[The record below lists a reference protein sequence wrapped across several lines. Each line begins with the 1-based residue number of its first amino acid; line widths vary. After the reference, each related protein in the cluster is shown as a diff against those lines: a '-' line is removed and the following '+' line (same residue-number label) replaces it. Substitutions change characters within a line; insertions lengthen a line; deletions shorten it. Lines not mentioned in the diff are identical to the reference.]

1 MSDTD
6 AGQIYRNAVLSE
18 IAMLVD
24 YIAANSAKKLADL
37 QAKDPTTNNPL
48 TPGELLEKLN
58 EMQQKVANNSPGL
71 LTAADLT
78 WLQVVRDALNSL
90 SSPASGL
97 TVAYTALVTGR
108 RRSRQSLSRETLA
121 QVAYPGLIRQ
131 ATWHRWAQR
140 GFLVFAVIVTLGTV
154 WESAKVALGKSL
166 LQDLEGLRTQQV
178 SIAQEKLRV
187 EAVLDTPRQGAPK
200 PSDLILT
207 DGDTRLIALSAF
219 SLCDRSDALADYLKR
234 MIQNND
240 GAAAIPAKFDKKAT
254 KTPAVSEASA
264 ERDVCGRD
272 SVLRTNFN
280 IVHADLKKY
289 REDWPV
295 IAGGVFSAVDTVI
308 RTVEDW
314 ACRPGHL
321 TCANSPPLLDG
332 QDDVEFV
339 IAPAL
344 LVWGNYVL
352 PVMFS
357 LLGALI
363 YVILEFYGKV
373 RDSRLAPRDG
383 SLCWIRVV
391 LGLVTG
397 ACIGLLFSSAGV
409 IPSSAPSNLASAL
422 TLSGSGIAFL
432 AGFGVEGVFSM
443 LQSLVSRVFV
453 TDTAVK

>member
-1 MSDTD
+1 
-6 AGQIYRNAVLSE
+6 VLSE

-24 YIAANSAKKLADL
+24 YIAANAAKRLADL
-37 QAKDPTTNNPL
+37 QANDPATNKIL
-48 TPGELLEKLN
+48 TAGEVLEKLN
-58 EMQQKVANNSPGL
+58 EMQQKAANTPPSL

-108 RRSRQSLSRETLA
+108 RRDRKSLSRETLA
-121 QVAYPGLIRQ
+121 QVAYPGLVRQ

-140 GFLVFAVIVTLGTV
+140 GFLVFAVIVTLGAV

-187 EAVLDTPRQGAPK
+187 EAALDTPRQGAPK
-200 PSDLILT
+200 PSDLIVS
-207 DGDTRLIALSAF
+207 DGEMRLIALSAF
-219 SLCDRSDALADYLKR
+219 SLCDRSYALAYYLKR
-234 MIQNND
+234 TIQKND
-240 GAAAIPAKFDKKAT
+240 PAAAIPVKFEPLSCSTSSSDECFINAM
-254 KTPAVSEASA
+254 KTLVVSESSA
-264 ERDVCGRD
+264 ERDVCERD
-272 SVLRTNFN
+272 SVLRTNFT
-280 IVHADLKKY
+280 IVHDDLKQY

-295 IAGGVFSAVDTVI
+295 MAGSVFSAMDAVT
-308 RTVEDW
+308 RTIERW
-314 ACRPGHL
+314 GCRHF
-321 TCANSPPLLDG
+321 TCVSPPALTAG
-332 QDDVEFV
+332 QDDVEFA

-363 YVILEFYGKV
+363 YVILEFYSKV

-397 ACIGLLFSSAGV
+397 ACIGLLFSSTGV
-409 IPSSAPSNLASAL
+409 TPSAAPSNLVSAL

-453 TDTAVK
+453 TDTAGK